1 KQMTSHPKAGGDRKS
16 RRSKGQD
23 SQQRLCMI
31 RWIADLGALT
41 AEALAHHQ
49 EISLA
54 SARGRLQAA
63 VAQRL
68 LAAERPLRDAPT
80 LYSVTPA
87 GMRAA
92 GCDLEACRVT
102 PSNARHL
109 VACAAAAAGLARCY
123 PDHVVGGE
131 RDLRRQE
138 RDHGARLASALLG
151 RGPNGQSLL
160 HRPDLVLWPAHIS
173 VGSLPLAVE
182 VELTVKAPARLE
194 AICRAWARCELI
206 AGVLYLAAPEV
217 ERPLQRAIG
226 RAQARSRVIALP
238 LGCIPGPIDK
248 AIPSAA

>member
-1 KQMTSHPKAGGDRKS
+1 MTSHSKADDDRKG
-16 RRSKGQD
+16 RRTEAQD
-23 SQQRLCMI
+23 SQERLCMI
-31 RWIADLGALT
+31 RWIAGLGAVT

-49 EISLA
+49 QISLP

-63 VAQRL
+63 ATRRL

-80 LYSVTPA
+80 LYSVTPS
-87 GMRAA
+87 GMKVA
-92 GCDLEACRVT
+92 GCDLDACRVT

-109 VACAAAAAGLARCY
+109 VVCAAAAAGLARCY
-123 PDHVVGGE
+123 PDHVAGGE

-151 RGPNGQSLL
+151 RGPDGQPLL
-160 HRPDLVLWPAHIS
+160 HRPDLVLWPVHMSA
-173 VGSLPLAVE
+173 GSLPLAVE
-182 VELTVKAPARLE
+182 VELTVKAPRRLE
-194 AICRAWARCELI
+194 GICRAWARCELI

-217 ERPLQRAIG
+217 ERPLERAIE

-238 LGCIPGPIDK
+238 LSCVPGLVGK